1 MDLYDI
7 WNSKKLLNFRIN
19 MINNGIKNIDICSK
33 CNFVY
38 AFNNEYDNLDKYKEY
53 LLKIYKK

>member
-1 MDLYDI
+1 
-7 WNSKKLLNFRIN
+7 